1 MQTAA
6 AAANTTKS
14 LGCRISLLRRPHPS
28 STQHACGGRPRLVTF
43 TTVAAAADAF
53 RP

>member
-14 LGCRISLLRRPHPS
+14 RGCRTSLSRRPHPS
-28 STQHACGGRPRLVTF
+28 STQHACGGRPHLVTL